1 MKTDDIIKVVIVF
14 FFAVAATTIALSAV
28 EPSEAIYPADAMYLH
43 GKGVRIFDHLPN
55 HTTSTNHMA
64 FYVPELRIGSG
75 IR

>member
-14 FFAVAATTIALSAV
+14 FFALIATTIALSTIK
-28 EPSEAIYPADAMYLH
+28 PSEAIYPADAMYLH
-43 GKGVRIFDHLPN
+43 GKGIHLFDHFTSHPA
-55 HTTSTNHMA
+55 STNHMI